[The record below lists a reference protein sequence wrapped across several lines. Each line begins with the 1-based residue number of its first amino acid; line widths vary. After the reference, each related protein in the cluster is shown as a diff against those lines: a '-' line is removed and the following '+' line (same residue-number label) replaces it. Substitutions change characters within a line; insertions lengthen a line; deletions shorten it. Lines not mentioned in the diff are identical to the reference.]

1 MQSSKDIKKRF
12 SEIVDKVSES
22 PDFPSLLQ
30 NRVCELLKSEDNISA
45 DILDYFI
52 KELKE
57 RKLDNISSISALI
70 FAFVNARLSNDKE
83 KLYELLSQKELIEQ
97 KIKDQKKDIKRKILN
112 TLNAI
117 EEDVANEDEDLKE
130 LLKYSLSNVKLQSLE
145 LLGILKETTI
155 EAILGAVEKGGDIE
169 GNIEEIVKN
178 IVYETINQGE
188 LTKARVAYIVKTVLE
203 AAIEI
208 ADEDQA
214 FAKEILYGTVY
225 GSKRGISRAIS
236 NVKNELRLIPN
247 EVQKEMADKL
257 EKIKKEIERID
268 EDFINI
274 VRESSLRSRGVSK
287 NILNE
292 IILKFD
298 NIIEKLKKKSL
309 ETTEAIAEK
318 ISEIKNESLEN
329 ELTSK
334 AVLEA
339 KELSKEAKKV
349 GKYLLDITK
358 GIVNGAIRGAKEA
371 MKKE

>member
-30 NRVCELLKSEDNISA
+30 NKVCELLKDEENISA

-57 RKLDNISSISALI
+57 RKLDNISSVSALI
-70 FAFVNARLSNDKE
+70 FAFVNARLSDDKE
-83 KLYELLSQKELIEQ
+83 NLYELLSQKELIEQ

-112 TLNAI
+112 TLNVI
-117 EEDVANEDEDLKE
+117 EKDVANENEDLKE

-247 EVQKEMADKL
+247 EVQKEIADNL
-257 EKIKKEIERID
+257 EKIKIEIERID

-274 VRESSLRSRGVSK
+274 VRESSLKSRGVSK

-298 NIIEKLKKKSL
+298 SIIEKLKKKSL

-318 ISEIKNESLEN
+318 ISDIKNESLES